1 MPTYPFRCQKC
12 RAQFDLLLNLAER
25 DEPQKCPQCGS
36 RRTKRQ
42 ISAAVVGGSSPR
54 SGRPPCATPACSGS
68 V

>member
-12 RAQFDLLLNLAER
+12 RATFDLLLTLSER
-25 DEPQKCPQCGS
+25 DESQKCPQCGS

-42 ISAAVVGGSSPR
+42 ITAGVVAGGADSAR
-54 SGRPPCATPACSGS
+54 SAGTIPACSGS